1 MLGPDQNPE
10 DFPWWVLPYIDVAR
24 VSRGEVVLGK
34 EAISAVRAPRAA
46 VQAHVTAIVA
56 AAQVKQIAGAV
67 KDGGALQ
74 EAAGIALTKAIDDC
88 GNNRPKPWPHPPR
101 RYEIMEIAAE
111 LAVCAASMEDKGLS
125 GELAGAVQRLADRA
139 NRG

>member
-1 MLGPDQNPE
+1 MIGPDQDLS
-10 DFPWWVLPYIDVAR
+10 DFPVWIWPYIDVAR
-24 VSRGEVVLGK
+24 LSRGDVVAK
-34 EAISAVRAPRAA
+34 EAAAAVRVPPA
-46 VQAHVTAIVA
+46 VVRAHVTAIVA

-88 GNNRPKPWPHPPR
+88 GNGRPKPWPHPPR
-101 RYEIMEIAAE
+101 RYEVLEVAGE
-111 LAVCAASMEDKGLS
+111 LAVAAAAIEDKGLS

-139 NRG
+139 GRG

>member
-34 EAISAVRAPRAA
+34 EAVSAVRVPRAA
-46 VQAHVTAIVA
+46 VHAHVTAIIA
-56 AAQVKQIAGAV
+56 AAQVKQIAGAA

-74 EAAGIALTKAIDDC
+74 EAAGIALTKAIED
-88 GNNRPKPWPHPPR
+88 
-101 RYEIMEIAAE
+101 AE
-111 LAVCAASMEDKGLS
+111 RTGQK
-125 GELAGAVQRLADRA
+125 
-139 NRG
+139 